1 MSDQKIISMPDSTY
15 SIDRSAS
22 RRTLGYQEL
31 ASLALLLTLFF
42 AWHWRTVG
50 ELSIRPVAA
59 LTLIFV
65 LCLAYGRIFV
75 ALTSKILS
83 DVTGIP
89 YLFLTG
95 YFLFNSLLFILSLA
109 SPFGMGVNLTM
120 LCIVAVPAAFLVR
133 KPANIIKA
141 LPPGQGQYAP
151 FMAILAAGLGATIW
165 CTDLQAPLHLENGLA
180 VVKAWPDIF
189 IHVREISVF
198 AQAHGLG
205 SIHDIKFAGGTAP
218 LYHFTSYLA
227 PAAVTYLSGATALQ
241 VYASFQ
247 LPLGLLLTGLAAYCL
262 IGNLIGRRAGVVA
275 IVAILLFPDAY
286 QQGFANRYL
295 SYYFLSQVNLGM
307 LYGIACAALAWLFV
321 LHGCRSGKLGPIV
334 LGYAFLALCLFYKAH
349 VFVAN
354 SYLLMIY
361 PVLFFP
367 AIRLRWRLV
376 LGIAATVI
384 FVAVVA
390 YSQQMSR
397 IPVLRL
403 DGSGFGWYVTR
414 LLRDYDPGL
423 LKSFFTVKFLE
434 EDHSNLVELVLG
446 ASMLSISTFGLWIL
460 ALLAVFIKAR
470 SKFAP
475 ALVWFPILVLAN
487 YLMMAIGL
495 ALDSRKIGTP
505 DEMLNRPLV
514 WAYFIVGSWSAA
526 LLYQTWLG
534 QRMSS
539 MRPAKRIAAL
549 GLTAAVGAVVVSS
562 HAANLQ
568 TFPTRS
574 GHASYEESSSFPSC
588 QAEIAEYLRL
598 NSKASDVV
606 HDATFDPKFVFTA
619 LSERQLY
626 VGSVDFGG
634 ASPQQSA
641 RLNEIKR
648 IEQLNDESRILE
660 FAETRGIQWFLASPQ
675 TILAWPDKLRVET
688 AISCDGYR
696 LYHFMASRTA

>member
-1 MSDQKIISMPDSTY
+1 MPDSTY
-15 SIDRSAS
+15 SINTSAS
-22 RRTLGYQEL
+22 RQTLGFQEL

-42 AWHWRTVG
+42 SWHWRTVG
-50 ELSIRPVAA
+50 ELALRPIAA
-59 LTLIFV
+59 LALV
-65 LCLAYGRIFV
+65 LLLCLAYGRIFA
-75 ALTSKILS
+75 ALTSKIFS

-109 SPFGMGVNLTM
+109 SPFGMGVNLAV
-120 LCIVAVPAAFLVR
+120 LCVVALPAALLARRRANVVEAPLVR
-133 KPANIIKA
+133 
-141 LPPGQGQYAP
+141 QGLYAP
-151 FMAILAAGLGATIW
+151 LMAILVAGLGATIW
-165 CTDLQAPLHLENGLA
+165 CTDLQAPMHLENGRA

-205 SIHDIKFAGGTAP
+205 SIHDIKIAGGTAP

-227 PAAVTYLSGATALQ
+227 PAAVTHLSGATALQ
-241 VYASFQ
+241 IYASFQ

-262 IGNLIGRRAGVVA
+262 IGNLIGRRAGVIA
-275 IVAILLFPDAY
+275 IIAIILFPDAY

-321 LHGCRSGKLGPIV
+321 LHGCRSSKLSPIA
-334 LGYAFLALCLFYKAH
+334 LGYAFLVLCLFYKAH

-367 AIRLRWRLV
+367 AMRFRWRVV
-376 LGIAATVI
+376 LGIAATLI

-423 LKSFFTVKFLE
+423 LQSFFTKKFLE

-446 ASMLSISTFGLWIL
+446 ASMLSMSTFGIWML
-460 ALLAVFIKAR
+460 ALLAAFVKAR

-487 YLMMAIGL
+487 YLVMAIGL

-534 QRMSS
+534 PRMPS
-539 MRPAKRIAAL
+539 MRPAKRIAAI
-549 GLTAAVGAVVVSS
+549 GVAAAVGAVAVSY

-574 GHASYEESSSFPSC
+574 GHASYEESSSFPIC

-598 NSKASDVV
+598 NSRTSDVV
-606 HDATFDPKFVFTA
+606 HDASFDPKFVFTA

-634 ASPQQSA
+634 SSPQQTA
-641 RLNEIKR
+641 RLNEVKQ
-648 IEQLNDESRILE
+648 IEQLHDTSHILE
-660 FAETRGIQWFLASPQ
+660 FARTRGIHWFLTSPQ
-675 TILAWPDKLRVET
+675 TTLAWPEKLRAET
-688 AISCDGYR
+688 AISCGGYR
-696 LYHFMASRTA
+696 LYQFIASRAV